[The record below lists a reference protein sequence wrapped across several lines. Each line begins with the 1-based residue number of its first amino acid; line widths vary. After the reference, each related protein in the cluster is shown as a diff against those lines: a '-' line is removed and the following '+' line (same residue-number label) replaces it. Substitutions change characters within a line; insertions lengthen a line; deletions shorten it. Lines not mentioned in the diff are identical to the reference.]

1 MRNSPVKPAQY
12 LLPLFVAGILAT
24 PFTTLADDAEKITD
38 AREFQFGQAYAADES
53 SSTLA
58 ETPPLAAKLTQKPR
72 VAANS
77 VTTADFWIYDAWT
90 QWQTDKDYDGYYT
103 SITVT
108 FDADTIYEQSPV
120 FAVLYLGDAEAFYP
134 IHTSSDFYIYGESS
148 HDEFV
153 IETDL
158 VSGFPPYDY
167 DVMIELYD
175 SQTGELL
182 AFANQNNDA
191 DLAYIPLES
200 ADYDDNTGGG
210 SVVVVTEHGG
220 TFSGTLLAFLGIIG
234 LWRIVRAKN

>member
-1 MRNSPVKPAQY
+1 MPIP
-12 LLPLFVAGILAT
+12 
-24 PFTTLADDAEKITD
+24 
-38 AREFQFGQAYAADES
+38 
-53 SSTLA
+53 
-58 ETPPLAAKLTQKPR
+58 
-72 VAANS
+72 
-77 VTTADFWIYDAWT
+77 
-90 QWQTDKDYDGYYT
+90 YT
-103 SITVT
+103 SKAPCLRYYISVM
-108 FDADTIYEQSPV
+108 P
-120 FAVLYLGDAEAFYP
+120 EAFYP

-220 TFSGTLLAFLGIIG
+220 TFSGTLLAFMGIIG
-234 LWRIVRAKN
+234 LWRIVRAKNWFINSANQGFIFGNNGESVPQWS

>member
-1 MRNSPVKPAQY
+1 MHNSPVKPVKF

-24 PFTTLADDAEKITD
+24 PFATLADDAEKITD

-53 SSTLA
+53 STTVA
-58 ETPPLAAKLTQKPR
+58 ETPRLAAKSTPKPK

-90 QWQTDKDYDGYYT
+90 QWQTDRDYDGYYT
-103 SITVT
+103 SVTVT
-108 FDADTIYEQSPV
+108 FDADTIYAQSPV
-120 FAVLYLGDAEAFYP
+120 YAVLYLGDAEAFYP

-148 HDEFV
+148 QDEFV

-167 DVMIELYD
+167 DVLIELYD

-191 DLAYIPLES
+191 DLSYIPLES

-220 TFSGTLLAFLGIIG
+220 TFSGTLLAIMGVIG
-234 LWRIVRAKN
+234 LWRIIRAKY